1 MDFGGLL
8 LLREEIILI
17 LIGVRSGSLVAVSAL
32 VCLGLSLR
40 FLIDYDFPVVYGFG
54 FRYRKFLCVF

>member
-1 MDFGGLL
+1 M
-8 LLREEIILI
+8 LREEIILI